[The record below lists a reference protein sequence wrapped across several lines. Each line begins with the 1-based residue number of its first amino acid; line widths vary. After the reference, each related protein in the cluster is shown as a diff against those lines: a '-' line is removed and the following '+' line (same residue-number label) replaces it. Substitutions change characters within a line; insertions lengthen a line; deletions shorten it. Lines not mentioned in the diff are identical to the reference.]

1 MALDQSNQYLNHWKI
16 PEFPISAD
24 YLKQKGY
31 KEGPTLG
38 QKLKSLEEEWIKNDF
53 FIEKNKLDKS
63 LTKAIKN

>member
-1 MALDQSNQYLNHWKI
+1 MTD
-16 PEFPISAD
+16 SAD